1 MLIFWSM
8 ATKNHKQSMTQPERS
23 FWRDVVIADL
33 SREGRTH
40 SIQKRIERA
49 SDLADL
55 AVAELRARITWRQQ

>member
-1 MLIFWSM
+1 MVSKRNIP
-8 ATKNHKQSMTQPERS
+8 TQSERS

-33 SREGRTH
+33 AREGRVR

-55 AVAELRARITWRQQ
+55 AVAEFRKRVTWRQP

>member
-1 MLIFWSM
+1 M
-8 ATKNHKQSMTQPERS
+8 ATKNHKQSITQPERA

-33 SREGRTH
+33 AREGRTR

-55 AVAELRARITWRQQ
+55 AVAQLRARITWRQP

>member
-1 MLIFWSM
+1 M
-8 ATKNHKQSMTQPERS
+8 ATKNHKQSLTQPERA

-33 SREGRTH
+33 SREGRTG

-55 AVAELRARITWRQQ
+55 AIAELRTRITWRQP